1 MPKSEQKVVEDRQ
14 RRGGQFIAV
23 AARHMAELGYEGTTV
38 RGIAKEMALTS
49 ATLFHYFPS
58 KNDLLEAIIQAGVD
72 HGLGVIRHAMG
83 ADFTPLARF
92 QRLVRAHLG
101 ILYGEMGHIHRV
113 WNNEWH
119 KLSAAAR
126 ERLRARNEDY
136 RGIWRETLRRLNGV
150 GYLKSDAEVLRHLL
164 LPGLNWTSTWA
175 HSLDEEQIDALAD
188 QVCSVVLNCS
198 VAEFR
203 RLQREE
209 ANQERHDGSTG

>member
-1 MPKSEQKVVEDRQ
+1 MPKSEQKVVEDRE
-14 RRGGQFIAV
+14 RRGNQFIAV

-58 KNDLLEAIIQAGVD
+58 KSDLLEAIIQAGVD
-72 HGLGVIRHAMG
+72 HGLGVIRNAIG
-83 ADFTPLARF
+83 ADFTTLERF

-113 WNNEWH
+113 WNSEWH

-126 ERLRARNEDY
+126 ERLRARNEEY
-136 RGIWRETLRRLNGV
+136 RGIWRETLRRLNGA
-150 GYLKSDAEVLRHLL
+150 GHLKSDAEVLRHLL

-175 HSLDEEQIDALAD
+175 HKLDDERIDALTD

-203 RLQREE
+203 RLCRGEADREKSG
-209 ANQERHDGSTG
+209 GSND